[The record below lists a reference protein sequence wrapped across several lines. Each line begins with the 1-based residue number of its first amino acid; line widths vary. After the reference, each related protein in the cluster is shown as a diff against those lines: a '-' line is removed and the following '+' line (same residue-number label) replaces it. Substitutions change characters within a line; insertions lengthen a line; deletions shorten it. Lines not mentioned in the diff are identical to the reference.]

1 MLSLLVQQLV
11 FSFLH
16 ALILFAIA
24 LHLIATKF
32 LRTIDSIVARVLLI
46 QLLFREVLRLQALFI
61 VYFLPSILSA
71 NAPFLLIES
80 ATFKAPRSNSYPR
93 TNSVVR
99 MHFKVHLIRTD
110 HVDSLDWLR

>member
-1 MLSLLVQQLV
+1 MLLVQQLT

-16 ALILFAIA
+16 ALNLFANVQHPIPTA
-24 LHLIATKF
+24 F
-32 LRTIDSIVARVLLI
+32 LQTIDLIGARVLLI
-46 QLLFREVLRLQALFI
+46 LLLFREAQHLQALFI

-80 ATFKAPRSNSYPR
+80 ATFKAPRSKSYPR

-110 HVDSLDWLR
+110 PDDSLDWLR